1 MWYHKYI
8 IVYYKITH
16 KLYILALLKELIV
29 GKSVLKILR
38 AEPGEIKKL
47 LSSNEAYTVGVRLYL
62 VYMVALGHSSRKL
75 SELHHISFKQITNW
89 VHRFEKQGVEGL
101 KDKSGRGRKSALS
114 VEQLARIKSLI
125 LTESPEKH
133 GFQSD
138 KWTGPLV
145 IQWIYNEY
153 KLEYQKAQ
161 VYNLLD
167 KIGIAFEKKQGLIEK
182 V

>member
-1 MWYHKYI
+1 
-8 IVYYKITH
+8 
-16 KLYILALLKELIV
+16 
-29 GKSVLKILR
+29 
-38 AEPGEIKKL
+38 
-47 LSSNEAYTVGVRLYL
+47 
-62 VYMVALGHSSRKL
+62 
-75 SELHHISFKQITNW
+75 

-133 GFQSD
+133 GLQSD
-138 KWTGPLV
+138 KLTGPLV